1 MSHPLAQKAG
11 SKTRVRRK
19 TRRARTI
26 QGHSSEELL
35 TDARLRF
42 RNSGFDCEP
51 PSVLTRCLEIFVAV
65 VMLIIVSPVMLVI
78 AILIRRGSP
87 GPVLFK
93 QTRILGGLKPFTFYK
108 FRSFYHDSETRF
120 PDFFQFDHSHE
131 DAGDFKFKVE
141 NDPRM
146 TPQGVW
152 LRSSSLDEL
161 PNFWN
166 LLKGDIALVGPRPEI
181 PEMLPNYENYML
193 KKFSVRPG
201 ITGMAQVSGRS
212 DLTFLEGI
220 ECDLDYI
227 DNRSIFLDCKIIWL
241 TLLKC
246 VTGEGAR

>member
-1 MSHPLAQKAG
+1 MSQQLVSEASLKPPARQNP
-11 SKTRVRRK
+11 RRI
-19 TRRARTI
+19 REI
-26 QGHSSEELL
+26 QGNSPEELL
-35 TDARLRF
+35 AVAGQKF
-42 RNSGFDCEP
+42 KSQGFECKP
-51 PSVLTRCLEIFVAV
+51 PSISTRCLEIIVAL
-65 VMLIIVSPVMLVI
+65 VMLALVSPVILAV

-108 FRSFYHDSETRF
+108 FRSFYHDSASRF
-120 PDFFQFDHSHE
+120 PDFFRVDHSHE
-131 DAGDFKFKVE
+131 EIGDFKFKVE

-146 TPQGVW
+146 TAQGVW
-152 LRSSSLDEL
+152 LRSTSLDEL

-201 ITGMAQVSGRS
+201 ITGMAQISGRS

-227 DNRSIFLDCKIIWL
+227 DKRSIVLDGKILWL
-241 TLLKC
+241 TFAKC
-246 VTGEGAR
+246 ITGEGAR